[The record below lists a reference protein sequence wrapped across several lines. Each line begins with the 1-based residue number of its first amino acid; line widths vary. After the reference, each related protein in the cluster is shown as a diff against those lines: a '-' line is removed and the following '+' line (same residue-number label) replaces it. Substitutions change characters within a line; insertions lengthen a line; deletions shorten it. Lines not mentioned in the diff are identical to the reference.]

1 MGAIKTILLMVVSAI
16 VGVVLFVV
24 GVLGWLTYRVNSGGG
39 LPSISWSGGPRGGAA
54 AETVVTAPPK
64 LKERFLGV
72 SGTYSGDFA
81 SRRGAVLAAGPGT
94 IAGTV
99 RVDAKPAPGLR
110 LRLAL
115 NGSVMSQWAEVG
127 GDGRYAVAVPYGEYR
142 IDGYD
147 LDTSTA
153 NAVLPGKTDGPGN
166 RRYFRG
172 EPFAV
177 AENRPGAGLD
187 LEYVDPVVKIGP
199 KGSVSVSRPVVL
211 EWRAYPKAASYRV
224 QVTEQ
229 PDEQDYAHQVRLFD
243 AREPLVVTGTSLD
256 LAQHGAR
263 LKPGYVYTVDV
274 EALDENRKVLAD
286 SSRSLAR
293 PDFRVTE

>member
-16 VGVVLFVV
+16 VGIVLFVI
-24 GVLGWLTYRVNSGGG
+24 GGLGWITYRVNSGGG
-39 LPSISWSGGPRGGAA
+39 LPSISWPSGPRSEP
-54 AETVVTAPPK
+54 AETVVTAPPGI
-64 LKERFLGV
+64 KERFLGV

-81 SRRGAVLAAGPGT
+81 GDRGAVLAAGPGA

-99 RVDAKPAPGLR
+99 RVAGKPASGLR

-127 GDGRYAVAVPYGEYR
+127 DDGRYAVALPYGEYR

-147 LDTSTA
+147 LNTSTA
-153 NAVLPGKTDGPGN
+153 NTVLGGKTDGPGN
-166 RRYFRG
+166 RRYYRG
-172 EPFAV
+172 EPFTV

-199 KGSVSVSRPVVL
+199 RGTVSATRPVVL

-243 AREPLVVTGTSLD
+243 ARDPLVVTGTSVD

-263 LKPGYVYTVDV
+263 VKKGYVYTVDV
-274 EALDENRKVLAD
+274 EALDESRKVIAD